1 MDGNSELLRV
11 GEEKLQQEG
20 LTDKKAVLKS
30 SWEFEFDCF
39 GQPHFDV
46 IFSQGVICHMPN
58 EEIKRMFKNVS
69 SVLHPEGSAHV
80 SYIEGTKKDEYEGVF
95 QQTFEELRD
104 IGSKFGLKAVDS
116 GDWNHPRNLKMITLT
131 F

>member
-1 MDGNSELLRV
+1 MTKNFQNS
-11 GEEKLQQEG
+11 
-20 LTDKKAVLKS
+20 
-30 SWEFEFDCF
+30 
-39 GQPHFDV
+39 DV
-46 IFSQGVICHMPN
+46 IWLDYVDSTN